1 MATRVPRHAL
11 IFMASSARLAAKH
24 GLKKGLR
31 RAAAKANPTLLA
43 IEAAVS
49 VVDAVSS
56 YLNLRAAREHRDG
69 LQKLIPYEEERLR
82 LERQQLREQLDLA
95 KEAIE
100 QREDIQR
107 RIGELAL
114 ACSRVCRTTWD
125 ELEAIRSSELPD
137 LEAFDSQLQ
146 SLENAWTDFCHV
158 LKNYNETSVQTE
170 E

>member
-1 MATRVPRHAL
+1 MTTCIPRHAL
-11 IFMASSARLAAKH
+11 IFMASSAKLAAKH
-24 GLKKGLR
+24 GLKKGLPR
-31 RAAAKANPTLLA
+31 AAKANPTLLT

-49 VVDAVSS
+49 VADAVKS
-56 YLNLRAAREHRDG
+56 YLKLRATREHRYG
-69 LQKLIPYEEERLR
+69 LRKFIPHEEERLR
-82 LERQQLREQLDLA
+82 LELQQLGEQLDLA
-95 KEAIE
+95 KEPIKQE
-100 QREDIQR
+100 QDIQR

-114 ACSRVCRTTWD
+114 ACSRVCRMAWD

-146 SLENAWTDFCHV
+146 SLENAWTDLRHA